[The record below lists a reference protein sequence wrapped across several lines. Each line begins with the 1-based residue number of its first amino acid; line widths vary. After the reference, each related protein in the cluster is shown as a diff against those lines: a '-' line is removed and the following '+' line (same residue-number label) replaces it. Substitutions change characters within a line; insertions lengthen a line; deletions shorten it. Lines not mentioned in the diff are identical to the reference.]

1 MKTRKPCLLPR
12 KDLIEETIGEMV
24 RLVKR
29 MWVDLIQI
37 QIRIQVLFFESQ
49 TVLIRLVSP
58 NCAYSASF
66 AQICTTRHSFL
77 KEKTVMLHL
86 LEGPVKGR
94 YSEDLR

>member
-1 MKTRKPCLLPR
+1 MKTRKPCLLPS
-12 KDLIEETIGEMV
+12 KDLIEETIEEMI
-24 RLVKR
+24 RPVKP
-29 MWVDLIQI
+29 MWVDLNNVVLIQI
-37 QIRIQVLFFESQ
+37 Q
-49 TVLIRLVSP
+49 TVIVFWIP

-94 YSEDLR
+94 YSEDWR